1 MSAQEFQKWQKEHL
15 EWLRIFHAEK
25 QKLLGQNAPKRYTN

>member
-15 EWLRIFHAEK
+15 EMLRKFHETK
-25 QKLLGQNAPKRYTN
+25 QQILGQNAPKRYNT